1 MSEKMYLYPVW
12 TRIWHALNAVLC
24 LALIVTG
31 FSMLY
36 SNPDRFVVNF
46 SSAVAIHNVAGVLL
60 TLNYFLFFVGN
71 IFTSNGKHYKM
82 KIKGLG
88 QRLFLQM
95 RYYAFGYF
103 KGEESPFPVTTE
115 QKFNPLQQVSYV
127 GVMYGIMFVLFITGW
142 ALLFPEFILKRLL
155 GFSGIFLTAQLHV
168 IMGFLVFVFLFIHL
182 YVSTMGVTVTSNFK
196 SIVNGWQEK
205 H

>member
-71 IFTSNGKHYKM
+71 IFTTNGKHYRM
-82 KIKGLG
+82 KLKGLG

-103 KGEESPFPVTTE
+103 KGEESPFPI
-115 QKFNPLQQVSYV
+115 LQNQS
-127 GVMYGIMFVLFITGW
+127 W
-142 ALLFPEFILKRLL
+142 
-155 GFSGIFLTAQLHV
+155 S
-168 IMGFLVFVFLFIHL
+168 
-182 YVSTMGVTVTSNFK
+182 
-196 SIVNGWQEK
+196 W
-205 H
+205 

>member
-12 TRIWHALNAVLC
+12 TRIWHAFNAILC

-71 IFTSNGKHYKM
+71 IFTTNGKHYRM
-82 KIKGLG
+82 KLKGLG

-95 RYYAFGYF
+95 RYYAFSYF
-103 KGEESPFPVTTE
+103 KGEDSPFPVTTE

-142 ALLFPEFILKRLL
+142 ALLFPEFILKKLL